1 LSTEALMHEEAAA
14 PARDWQSYPSQ
25 DDGAEHTVV
34 GTVKKLEALY
44 SPQLDNRRD
53 VLVYLPPSYGTDAE
67 RRYPVLYMHDGQNL
81 FDRATS
87 FGAEWE
93 VDQTLEAAS
102 EDGLEAIVVGLLN
115 LGDARLDEYS
125 PWPDEKHAKGGR
137 GDLYLD
143 FIVQT
148 VKPIIDADFR
158 TRPDRRSTGIAGSSM
173 GGLISLYGYFRNHD
187 TFGFCGVMSPALWY
201 GGRKIYEFVEKG
213 PLRPWPR
220 VRGRRHAGGE
230 AGAHRRAPAQGAP
243 HQKGLPPRL
252 RPAVRGGDGRCPQRG
267 SLGPP
272 DAPRAALPT
281 GRAAEEAAAVGAP
294 LPLPLP
300 QNYLGEGAI
309 A

>member
-1 LSTEALMHEEAAA
+1 MHEEAAA
-14 PARDWQSYPSQ
+14 ARDWQSYPSQ

-53 VLVYLPPSYGTDAE
+53 VLVYLPPSYGTDVE

-173 GGLISLYGYFRNHD
+173 GGLISLYGFFRNHD

-201 GGRKIYEFVEKG
+201 GGRKIYEFVEKAPFVPG
-213 PLRPWPR
+213 R
-220 VRGRRHAGGE
+220 VYVDVGTQEGKQELTDVRQLKELLTKKGYRRGSDLLYVVEMG
-230 AGAHRRAPAQGAP
+230 GAHN
-243 HQKGLPPRL
+243 
-252 RPAVRGGDGRCPQRG
+252 
-267 SLGPP
+267 
-272 DAPRAALPT
+272 
-281 GRAAEEAAAVGAP
+281 EEAWARRMRRE
-294 LPLPLP
+294 LHFL
-300 QNYLGEGAI
+300 LGVPPKKLLR
-309 A
+309 